1 MRVRGIEYKLVR
13 FFVTVISET
22 EGFKLESLVVDE
34 EFSKDLS
41 KLDDLALFH
50 YLDEVKVFLT
60 EEFLK

>member
-22 EGFKLESLVVDE
+22 EGIKLESLVVDE

-41 KLDDLALFH
+41 KLDDLAFFH

>member
-13 FFVTVISET
+13 LFVTVISET
-22 EGFKLESLVVDE
+22 EGIKLESLVVDE

-41 KLDDLALFH
+41 ELDHLPFFH
-50 YLDEVKVFLT
+50 DLDEVKVFLA